1 MCSQFTLQHLTL
13 CEFETANG
21 LALCG
26 WRWNRLRTFC
36 CLKFQTIIRQWL
48 EICLLSMKKWKNKT
62 AQKTIM
68 QVKWFCMWCCWVSGT
83 KELFQ
88 RSGVSSQDIPSL
100 RFGPNNLG
108 HWRWVKLECRR
119 HSLTA
124 IGREAQWELQLNI
137 YDSYDSRNDSKF
149 SGWIPRHR
157 WPRSSRFL
165 CRGTIQK
172 SRTQILFFFCP
183 WCIVLI
189 LQRIGHRG

>member
-1 MCSQFTLQHLTL
+1 MAEIRHLSFLWKLLISIGRL
-13 CEFETANG
+13 C
-21 LALCG
+21 
-26 WRWNRLRTFC
+26 
-36 CLKFQTIIRQWL
+36 
-48 EICLLSMKKWKNKT
+48 MKKWKNKS
-62 AQKTIM
+62 AQKSIM

-88 RSGVSSQDIPSL
+88 GSGVSSQDIPSL

-149 SGWIPRHR
+149 SGWIPRYR

-172 SRTQILFFFCP
+172 SRTQIL
-183 WCIVLI
+183 
-189 LQRIGHRG
+189 LQSMVQNPRITKV